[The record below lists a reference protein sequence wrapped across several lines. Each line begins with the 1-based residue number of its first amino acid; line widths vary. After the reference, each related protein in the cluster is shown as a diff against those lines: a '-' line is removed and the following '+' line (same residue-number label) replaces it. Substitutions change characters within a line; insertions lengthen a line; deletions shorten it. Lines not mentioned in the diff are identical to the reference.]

1 MLRKI
6 KVYLDQDINCAKRN
20 IELASEE
27 SDVRSRASS
36 IDVRSPASSMDPQ
49 VSKPVLR
56 FLKQTVEEDIINDH
70 ECDTVKSISQS
81 SADEADDEQNIQVST
96 LH

>member
-1 MLRKI
+1 MLRRI
-6 KVYLDQDINCAKRN
+6 KVYLDQDINRAKRN

-27 SDVRSRASS
+27 SDARSRASS
-36 IDVRSPASSMDPQ
+36 IDVRSRASSMDPQ

-56 FLKQTVEEDIINDH
+56 FLKLKEDN
-70 ECDTVKSISQS
+70 ECVTIKSTSQS